1 MDDEATSRRLR
12 GIRMTRLGVEA
23 IQFEESC
30 SVPLEVDVKSERTP
44 AGKATREDFKQV
56 ASCVRWPV
64 WAVLSAIALLV
75 LVTATAY
82 FAFTYLVAE

>member
-1 MDDEATSRRLR
+1 
-12 GIRMTRLGVEA
+12 MTRLGVEA

-44 AGKATREDFKQV
+44 AGKIATREDFKQV
-56 ASCVRWPV
+56 ASRVRWPV

-82 FAFTYLVAE
+82 LAFTYLVAE